1 MLDQQNFKILKLFYF
16 SLSLSLYFSLQDSA
30 LKLLSRMFDSTTSYK
45 AGEVYRILM
54 GSLINHFRGPGK
66 ANIEAGLDPSTGTNT
81 KLLQRVSVC
90 VCVYMY
96 FYMSIH

>member
-1 MLDQQNFKILKLFYF
+1 
-16 SLSLSLYFSLQDSA
+16 
-30 LKLLSRMFDSTTSYK
+30 
-45 AGEVYRILM
+45 M

-90 VCVYMY
+90 VHVLLHVH
-96 FYMSIH
+96 SLV

>member
-1 MLDQQNFKILKLFYF
+1 
-16 SLSLSLYFSLQDSA
+16 
-30 LKLLSRMFDSTTSYK
+30 MFDSTTSYK

-90 VCVYMY
+90 VYVHVLLHVH
-96 FYMSIH
+96 SLV